1 MAYSHHVVRRDV
13 APRGRGLSR
22 KILVGCAFGAF
33 TLAGGLAAGRYVD
46 FEKMTRGARD
56 AAPAPA
62 AAATAPAPVE
72 MVASSPLRSLFDPQP
87 ALGVTAGG
95 FAPRL
100 ALSAP
105 APQSR
110 APLKPTPMPDADE
123 ADEAAQDTADAAPA
137 PPLSVRAPQLALVA
151 PEDAEEP
158 EDIAPAPPRRP
169 VNLALAAPSARL
181 ARGEPQTAPAAAPT
195 VAPPTAPLAAS
206 NAAPTRSSRRDQR
219 RAVLARRTPDEPS
232 FFQKLFGGLSQPAA
246 PGGALAYAPSGSLVD
261 NPVRTGLGGAVASL
275 PANPSRGV
283 APRTFGAPRLGG
295 GRAIYD
301 ISSATVYMPDGTRL
315 EAHSG
320 LGAMRD
326 NPRYAHVRM
335 RGVTPPH
342 VYNLRER
349 EALFHGVRAIRLTPV
364 GGSGAI
370 HGRAGLLAHTYML
383 GPNGDSN
390 GCVSIRNY
398 RAFLDAFLAGQVSQ
412 LVVVDSMSNL
422 DRIVAMR

>member
-1 MAYSHHVVRRDV
+1 MAYSHHVACRDV
-13 APRGRGLSR
+13 SPRGRGLSR
-22 KILVGCAFGAF
+22 KLLVGCAFGAF
-33 TLAGGLAAGRYVD
+33 TLVGGLAAGRYVD
-46 FEKMTRGARD
+46 FARMTGGGETA
-56 AAPAPA
+56 ALPAPAKA
-62 AAATAPAPVE
+62 AAATPAPVE
-72 MVASSPLRSLFDPQP
+72 TVASTPLRSLFDPQP

-100 ALSAP
+100 ALAAPSQPAAP
-105 APQSR
+105 ASVAR
-110 APLKPTPMPDADE
+110 ASLKPTPLPDE
-123 ADEAAQDTADAAPA
+123 ADVADAAEAA
-137 PPLSVRAPQLALVA
+137 PPDVAEAAPLPSPRPPELALVA
-151 PEDAEEP
+151 PEDLEEP

-169 VNLALAAPSARL
+169 AELALP
-181 ARGEPQTAPAAAPT
+181 APAPRMARAKPE
-195 VAPPTAPLAAS
+195 VDPALAT
-206 NAAPTRSSRRDQR
+206 TRLSRRAQR
-219 RAVLARRTPDEPS
+219 RAMLARQAPAQEQT
-232 FFQKLFGGLSQPAA
+232 FFQKLFGGLSQPAG
-246 PGGALAYAPSGSLVD
+246 PGGALAYAPSGGLVD
-261 NPVRTGLGGAVASL
+261 NPTRAGLSAGASVASL
-275 PANPSRGV
+275 PAASSRGV
-283 APRTFGAPRLGG
+283 APRVGVAPRLGG

-364 GGSGAI
+364 GGAGAI

-422 DRIVAMR
+422 DRVVAMR